1 METIYRTHADTEVMQ
16 TATEVECPY
25 CGESWLERDTDDCG
39 RTYVLDCEGC
49 EKQFK
54 MHFDAS

>member
-25 CGESWLERDTDDCG
+25 CGESWLE
-39 RTYVLDCEGC
+39 
-49 EKQFK
+49 
-54 MHFDAS
+54 